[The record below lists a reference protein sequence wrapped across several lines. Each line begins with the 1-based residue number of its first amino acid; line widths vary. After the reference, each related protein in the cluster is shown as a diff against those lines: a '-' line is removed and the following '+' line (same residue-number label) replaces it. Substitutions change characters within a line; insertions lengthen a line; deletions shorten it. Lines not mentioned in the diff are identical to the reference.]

1 MYAQL
6 GSVRFEGLKSFD
18 RYSLKSSANIAQHAR
33 IDGKPRLQKI
43 GDNLDE
49 LSLDMLLHS
58 RFCTPEQEKATLKA
72 AMDAGEVMPLI
83 TGAGDFVGN
92 FVIQGIDESIMH
104 TDAQGRIIMSRLAV
118 SLIEHYESSNINL
131 AVQAATRTAFANA
144 ANSPVTVPFVLQSQS
159 AASKFVK
166 DITDTKSGT
175 DAAAIQLERAT
186 VAPAEAT
193 TRLKQ
198 AQEQLKKAQDAAQK
212 AESSLQALQ
221 DKVNNFTQLKNN
233 LELVLSNIT
242 QAIEQARD
250 GSVSGALAA
259 TRSTQGALGGL
270 TGASSNVAVLKAIR
284 RG

>member
-18 RYSLKSSANIAQHAR
+18 RYDHKASANIAQHAR

-49 LSLDMLLHS
+49 VSISMFLHS
-58 RFCTPEQEKATLKA
+58 RFCNPEQEKATLKS
-72 AMDAGEVMPLI
+72 AMDAGEILPLI
-83 TGAGDFVGN
+83 MGTGDFVGN
-92 FVIQGIDESIMH
+92 FVITDIDEAILHTLPDGSIV
-104 TDAQGRIIMSRLAV
+104 ASRLNV
-118 SLIEHYESSNINL
+118 SLLEHYEALNINT
-131 AVQAATRTAFANA
+131 AVQAAKRTAFANA
-144 ANSPVTVPFVLQSQS
+144 SNSPVIVPFTMQSQGLS
-159 AASKFVK
+159 TQFFK
-166 DITDTKSGT
+166 DIQDTKSGT

-193 TRLKQ
+193 TRLRQ
-198 AQEQLKKAQDAAQK
+198 AQEQMQKAQAAAQK
-212 AESSLQALQ
+212 AEAGVQALQ
-221 DKVNNFTQLKNN
+221 DKVSNFEQLKNN
-233 LELVLSNIT
+233 MESVLSNIT
-242 QAIEQARD
+242 QAIEQIQD